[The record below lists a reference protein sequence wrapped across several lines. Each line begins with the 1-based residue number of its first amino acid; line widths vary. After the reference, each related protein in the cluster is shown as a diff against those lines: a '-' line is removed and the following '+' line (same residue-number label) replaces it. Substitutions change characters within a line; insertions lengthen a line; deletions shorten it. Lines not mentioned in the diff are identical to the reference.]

1 MCIHAGALDLLQ
13 WVVESKVQNAFEIG
27 FEIKENW
34 EMKEFKKIINFIFES
49 LLKFFIFI
57 WVEKNIWINI

>member
-34 EMKEFKKIINFIFES
+34 EMKEFKK
-49 LLKFFIFI
+49 L
-57 WVEKNIWINI
+57 